1 MKSLATLLLLPTA
14 LAASSGCKTTLPS
27 NLTPGSST
35 HNLTLSSKSVIGK
48 TTERQYILHL
58 PASYKPSNDAPTP
71 LVVAFHGQSQPA
83 WSMEKISE
91 LSNPDF
97 NSDRIV
103 VYPEA
108 MNVQAPGVRF
118 SPRPPF

>member
-1 MKSLATLLLLPTA
+1 
-14 LAASSGCKTTLPS
+14 
-27 NLTPGSST
+27 
-35 HNLTLSSKSVIGK
+35 
-48 TTERQYILHL
+48 
-58 PASYKPSNDAPTP
+58 
-71 LVVAFHGQSQPA
+71 
-83 WSMEKISE
+83 MEKISE